1 MTTAKEE
8 KQVIKELSVLKEMV
22 DEYLDLS
29 KQLGNRLLPVLRIA
43 PSREPSGH
51 PANEIVPLAQAIREI
66 TEKVEEANNA
76 LRDYLERLEI

>member
-8 KQVIKELSVLKEMV
+8 KQIIRELSVLKEMV

-29 KQLGNRLLPVLRIA
+29 KHLGERLHLVLRIA
-43 PSREPSGH
+43 SSREPSGH
-51 PANEIVPLAQAIREI
+51 PANEIVPLAEDIRSI